1 VQVLSYLHYGT
12 LRCDPKPPSAEYMWG
27 GALLHGKCYL
37 WVSFWLVAVTIRLC
51 SAQKLSLDFTSPPEK
66 AIVFDFLSQKE
77 EHFS

>member
-1 VQVLSYLHYGT
+1 MGRIASW
-12 LRCDPKPPSAEYMWG
+12 EM
-27 GALLHGKCYL
+27 LLMGL
-37 WVSFWLVAVTIRLC
+37 IWLVTVTIRLC